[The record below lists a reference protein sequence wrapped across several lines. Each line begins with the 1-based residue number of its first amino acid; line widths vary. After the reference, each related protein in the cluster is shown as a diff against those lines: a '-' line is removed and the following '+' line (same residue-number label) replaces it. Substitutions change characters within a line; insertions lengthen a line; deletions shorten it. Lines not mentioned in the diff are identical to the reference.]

1 MLGFGNGI
9 HLCLGM
15 HVARVEAR
23 VALEELLLRVPD
35 YAVREAECERT
46 RTEYVQGWLRLPIEF

>member
-1 MLGFGNGI
+1 
-9 HLCLGM
+9 M

-23 VALEELLLRVPD
+23 VALEALLSRVPD